1 MRAYRLFVLVFA
13 VALLT
18 AFGCGGGSDN
28 GGSTTPTIA
37 CTDGGAAVADSVTM
51 RCGGATNT
59 TTEQINVV
67 IGGPATGTTS
77 IRGLNFDVTYDPT
90 KVTFVSA
97 TNPTGGPFPASALL
111 AATAFPLDLTPH
123 VVVSI
128 QEVFG
133 DSDVVIAA
141 GQQVVLLNLSF
152 ATATGVTT
160 FSPTPVSYD
169 LSASEVTPPPPPAVP
184 TTVTFGSSLMLSY

>member
-1 MRAYRLFVLVFA
+1 MIARWLFLFGFA
-13 VALLT
+13 VALLISL
-18 AFGCGGGSDN
+18 GCGGSSSDN
-28 GGSTTPTIA
+28 GSTEPALA
-37 CTDGGAAVADSVTM
+37 CTDGGPAAADAVTM
-51 RCGGATNT
+51 TCAGATAS
-59 TTEQINVV
+59 TTEQVNVV
-67 IGGPATGTTS
+67 MGGPAAGATAL
-77 IRGLNFDVTYDPT
+77 RGLNFDVTYDST

-111 AATAFPLDLTPH
+111 AATEFPLDLTPH